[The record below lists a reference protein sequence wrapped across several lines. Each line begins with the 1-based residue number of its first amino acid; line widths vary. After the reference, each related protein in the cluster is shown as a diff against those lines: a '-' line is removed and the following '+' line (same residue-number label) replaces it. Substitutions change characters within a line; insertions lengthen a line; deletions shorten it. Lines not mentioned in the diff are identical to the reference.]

1 MTVLDLRGVDVT
13 YRGGDHPVLTGLDLR
28 LDRGEMHAVLG
39 PQNSGTS
46 TLCRLAVGL
55 LADRGTVHGEA
66 RAVEDAVML
75 GDDPEAQLSGMAS
88 RVGDEVQLPSRLR
101 GIDPAT
107 ARDSAA
113 RALDSLGAGAL
124 WDRRLETLS
133 GGQRQLVA
141 LAGLLALE
149 PALLVLDQP
158 GLSLDPVMRAGLVRA
173 LDDHCARGCTVLVT
187 GHQFDEVA
195 AACETISLLGN
206 GRIAATFESADVTR
220 QALAAYGVWSAL
232 PAIAT
237 AGEPTAPE
245 RVEPAPAGSAQ
256 ANPEP
261 AGCPQ
266 ANPGLDETETAEAVL
281 ADPVANGRRVL
292 SVSGLR
298 VERGGSPVLDGLDFD
313 LHAGEFVALMGPNG
327 AGKSTLLRALLGL
340 LEPGAVVTGAMTVH
354 RLGEDIALTGLP
366 THRRSVHLGWVGQD
380 PGTQLSAATVR
391 DELLRAAPLPPH
403 RRRDRAAV
411 RAQRESAVASA
422 LEATGLTSVAGTHP
436 FDLGTARRKDVVIAS
451 SLVTSPP
458 ILLLD
463 EPTQGRDYGDM
474 SRLTGFITDFLRGG
488 GAVLAATHDE
498 RWAAEA
504 ADRIVRLDAGRLT
517 ERRIRA

>member
-1 MTVLDLRGVDVT
+1 MSVLELRGVDVT
-13 YRGGDHPVLTGLDLR
+13 YRGVDHPVLAGLDLR
-28 LDRGEMHAVLG
+28 LDRGEMQAVLG
-39 PQNSGTS
+39 PEGSGTS

-55 LADRGTVHGEA
+55 LTDRGTVHGEA
-66 RAVEDAVML
+66 RAAEDAVML

-101 GIDPAT
+101 GIDPVT

-113 RALDSLGAGAL
+113 RALETLGAGAL

-173 LDDHCARGCTVLVT
+173 LDDLCARGGTVLVT

-195 AACETISLLGN
+195 ATCETISLLGS
-206 GRIAATFESADVTR
+206 GRIAATFESAEVTP
-220 QALAAYGVWSAL
+220 QSLAAYGVWSAL

-245 RVEPAPAGSAQ
+245 RVEPGPAGSAET
-256 ANPEP
+256 NPES
-261 AGCPQ
+261 AGSRT
-266 ANPGLDETETAEAVL
+266 ANPGLDETDTAEAVL
-281 ADPVANGRRVL
+281 AESVAHGRPVL

-298 VERGGSPVLDGLDFD
+298 VERGGGSVLDGLDFD
-313 LHAGEFVALMGPNG
+313 LHAGEFVALMGANG

-340 LEPGAVVTGAMTVH
+340 LEPGAAVTGTMTEH
-354 RLGEDIALTGLP
+354 HLGEDIALTGLP
-366 THRRSVHLGWVGQD
+366 THRRSAQLGWVGQD

-403 RRRDRAAV
+403 RRRDREAV
-411 RAQRESAVASA
+411 RRQREEAVAAA
-422 LEATGLTSVAGTHP
+422 LESTGLTGVAGTHP

-451 SLVTSPP
+451 SLVTAPP

-463 EPTQGRDYGDM
+463 EPTQGRDDGDM
-474 SRLTGFITDFLRGG
+474 SRLTGLIAGCLRGG

-498 RWAAEA
+498 RWAETAH
-504 ADRIVRLDAGRLT
+504 RVVRLEAGRLS
-517 ERRIRA
+517 ERRIGA

>member
-1 MTVLDLRGVDVT
+1 MRVLDLKAVDVT
-13 YRGGDHPVLTGLDLR
+13 YRGTEQRALNGLDLR
-28 LDRGEMHAVLG
+28 LESGQMHAVLG
-39 PQNSGTS
+39 PQGSGTS

-101 GIDPAT
+101 GRDPST
-107 ARDSAA
+107 ARDAA
-113 RALDSLGAGAL
+113 VRALGSLGAAAL
-124 WDRRLETLS
+124 WERRLETLS

-141 LAGLLALE
+141 LAGLLALD

-158 GLSLDPVMRAGLVRA
+158 GLSLDPVMRVGLVSA
-173 LDDHCARGCTVLVT
+173 LGDHCARGGAVLVT

-195 AACETISLLGN
+195 AACGAISVLDN
-206 GRIAATFESADVTR
+206 GRIVTTLDAAELTPR
-220 QALAAYGVWSAL
+220 ALASHGVWSAL
-232 PAIAT
+232 PTIAP
-237 AGEPTAPE
+237 AGESTDPE
-245 RVEPAPAGSAQ
+245 RVEPEPAGSAQ
-256 ANPEP
+256 AKPEP
-261 AGCPQ
+261 
-266 ANPGLDETETAEAVL
+266 DETDTTVAAPAGPETASRPA
-281 ADPVANGRRVL
+281 L
-292 SVSGLR
+292 SIRGLR
-298 VERGGSPVLDGLDFD
+298 VERGGRAVLAGLDFD
-313 LHAGEFVALMGPNG
+313 IRPGEFVALMGANG
-327 AGKSTLLRALLGL
+327 AGKSTLLKALLGL
-340 LEPGAVVTGAMTVH
+340 LEPGAAVTGAMTVH

-366 THRRSVHLGWVGQD
+366 THRRAAHLGSVGQD
-380 PGTQLSAATVR
+380 PGTQLSSATVR
-391 DELLRAAPLPPH
+391 DELLRAAPLPRH

-436 FDLGTARRKDVVIAS
+436 FDLGTTRRKDVVIAS

-463 EPTQGRDYGDM
+463 EPTQGRDDGDM

-498 RWAAEA
+498 RWAGTAHSV
-504 ADRIVRLDAGRLT
+504 VRLDAGRLT
-517 ERRIRA
+517 ERRIGA